1 MSEIGEAE
9 LGSNRPV
16 EQRGSGASTRRGAA
30 SLPRRIGL
38 VEALAV
44 VVGTT
49 IGSGIFRSP
58 ASIAN
63 RLPSP
68 TAFIAVWVVGG
79 ILALC
84 GALTL
89 AEVASALPRTGGI
102 YVMLQ
107 EGWGELAG
115 FLFGW
120 SELVMIRAAALG
132 AVATTFAEYAIRLV
146 APAHGDLVHIV
157 AAIAIVIFAALNII
171 GVKWSTMLLGW
182 TTLAKYGALL
192 FIVGAAVFVG
202 SSRSGVPSPAPV
214 GAVGAVTASAFGI
227 ALVAVLWAY
236 DGWADLSFIGGEVT
250 TPEKTLPRAL
260 IAGTLAVIVIY
271 VAANLAYIAVLPI
284 SRIQTSPLVAAD
296 VAQQLVGNWGV
307 SLISIAVVLAT
318 IGTLNASLLTTPRI
332 FFAMADDG
340 LLFRGIAA
348 VHPKYKTPYRAIGLS
363 AALGV
368 AFVLLRTFDQLAD
381 TFITA
386 IVPFYALAVAAI
398 FPLRRRATYQ
408 PPYRVPGYPI
418 VPALFVFATLYILAS
433 AIADPRTRWGTL
445 AVLGGALAGIPVYY
459 IARRH
464 RR

>member
-1 MSEIGEAE
+1 LRE
-9 LGSNRPV
+9 
-16 EQRGSGASTRRGAA
+16 

-79 ILALC
+79 VLALC

-107 EGWGELAG
+107 EGWGDLAG

-132 AVATTFAEYAIRLV
+132 AVATTFAEYALRLFGSTHAESDV
-146 APAHGDLVHIV
+146 VHHV
-157 AAIAIVIFAALNII
+157 AAVAIVVFALLNVI

-182 TTLAKYGALL
+182 TTLAKYGALV

-202 SSRSGVPSPAPV
+202 SSTHGVSSPAPV
-214 GAVGAVTASAFGI
+214 GTVTTSAFGI

-260 IAGTLAVIVIY
+260 IYGTLAVIVIY

-296 VAQQLVGNWGV
+296 VAQQLVGSWGV
-307 SLISIAVVLAT
+307 SLVSIAIVLAT

-340 LLFRGIAA
+340 LLFRAIAD
-348 VHPKYKTPYRAIGLS
+348 VHPKYKTPYRAILLS
-363 AALGV
+363 AGLGV
-368 AFVLLRTFDQLAD
+368 VFVLLGTFDQLAD

-418 VPALFVFATLYILAS
+418 VPALFVLATLYILAS
-433 AIADPRTRWGTL
+433 AIVDPRTRWGTL

>member
-1 MSEIGEAE
+1 LRE
-9 LGSNRPV
+9 
-16 EQRGSGASTRRGAA
+16 

-79 ILALC
+79 VLALC

-132 AVATTFAEYAIRLV
+132 AVATTFAEYALRLFGSTHAESDV
-146 APAHGDLVHIV
+146 VHHV
-157 AAIAIVIFAALNII
+157 AAVAIVVFALLNVI

-182 TTLAKYGALL
+182 TTLAKYGALV

-202 SSRSGVPSPAPV
+202 SSTHGVSAPAPV
-214 GAVGAVTASAFGI
+214 GTVTTSAFGI

-260 IAGTLAVIVIY
+260 IYGTLAVIVIY

-296 VAQQLVGNWGV
+296 VAQQLVGSWGV
-307 SLISIAVVLAT
+307 SLVSIAIVLAT

-340 LLFRGIAA
+340 LLFRAIAD
-348 VHPKYKTPYRAIGLS
+348 VHPKYKTPYRAILLS
-363 AALGV
+363 AGLGV
-368 AFVLLRTFDQLAD
+368 VFVLLGTFDQLAD

-386 IVPFYALAVAAI
+386 IVPFYALSVAAI

-418 VPALFVFATLYILAS
+418 VPALFVLATLYILAS
-433 AIADPRTRWGTL
+433 AIVDPRTRWGTL

>member
-1 MSEIGEAE
+1 LRE
-9 LGSNRPV
+9 
-16 EQRGSGASTRRGAA
+16 

-79 ILALC
+79 VLALC

-132 AVATTFAEYAIRLV
+132 AVATTFAEYALRLFGSTHAESDV
-146 APAHGDLVHIV
+146 VHHV
-157 AAIAIVIFAALNII
+157 AAVAIVVFALLNVI

-182 TTLAKYGALL
+182 TTLAKYGALV

-202 SSRSGVPSPAPV
+202 SSTHGISSPAPV
-214 GAVGAVTASAFGI
+214 GTVTTSAFGI

-260 IAGTLAVIVIY
+260 IYGTLAVIVIY

-296 VAQQLVGNWGV
+296 VAQQLVGSWGV
-307 SLISIAVVLAT
+307 SLVSIAIVLAT

-340 LLFRGIAA
+340 LLFRAIAD
-348 VHPKYKTPYRAIGLS
+348 VHPKYKTPYRAILLS
-363 AALGV
+363 AGLGV
-368 AFVLLRTFDQLAD
+368 VFVLLGTFDQLAD

-386 IVPFYALAVAAI
+386 IVPFYALSVAAI

-418 VPALFVFATLYILAS
+418 VPALFVLATLYILAS
-433 AIADPRTRWGTL
+433 AIVDPRTRWGTL

>member
-1 MSEIGEAE
+1 LPE
-9 LGSNRPV
+9 
-16 EQRGSGASTRRGAA
+16 

-38 VEALAV
+38 LQALIV

-58 ASIAN
+58 AAIAN
-63 RLPSP
+63 RLPTP

-107 EGWGELAG
+107 EGWGELVG

-132 AVATTFAEYAIRLV
+132 AVATTFAEYAIRLF
-146 APAHGDLVHIV
+146 APTHGEAVHYV
-157 AAIAIVIFAALNII
+157 AAIAIIVFAALNIV
-171 GVKWSTMLLGW
+171 GVKWSTMFLGW
-182 TTLAKYGALL
+182 TTVAKYGALV
-192 FIVGAAVFVG
+192 FIVGAAVIIG
-202 SSRSGVPSPAPV
+202 SPATPSAPSPVPT
-214 GAVGAVTASAFGI
+214 GTISASAFGI

-250 TPEKTLPRAL
+250 TPETTLPRAL
-260 IAGTLAVIVIY
+260 IYGTLAVIAIY
-271 VAANLAYIAVLPI
+271 VAANLAYIAVLPV

-296 VAQQLVGNWGV
+296 VAQQLVGPWGV
-307 SLISIAVVLAT
+307 SLVSIAVVLAT

-340 LLFRGIAA
+340 LLFRAIAA
-348 VHPKYKTPYRAIGLS
+348 VHPKYQTPYRAIGLS

-368 AFVLLRTFDQLAD
+368 AFVLARTFDQLAD

-386 IVPFYALAVAAI
+386 IVPFYALAVASI

-408 PPYRVPGYPI
+408 PPFRVPGYPI
-418 VPALFVFATLYILAS
+418 VPLLFVLATLYILGS
-433 AIADPRTRWGTL
+433 AVADPRTRWGTL
-445 AVLGGALAGIPVYY
+445 AVLGGALAGIPVYFV
-459 IARRH
+459 ARR
-464 RR
+464 R

>member
-1 MSEIGEAE
+1 MPE
-9 LGSNRPV
+9 
-16 EQRGSGASTRRGAA
+16 

-58 ASIAN
+58 AAIAN

-68 TAFIAVWVVGG
+68 SAFIAVWIVGG

-89 AEVASALPRTGGI
+89 AEIASALPRTGGI

-107 EGWGELAG
+107 EGWGDLVG

-132 AVATTFAEYAIRLV
+132 AVATTFAEYALRLV
-146 APAHGDLVHIV
+146 APAHAQSDVVHYV
-157 AAIAIVIFAALNII
+157 AAVAIVIFAVLNII

-192 FIVGAAVFVG
+192 FIVGAAFFVG
-202 SSRSGVPSPAPV
+202 RAAPV
-214 GAVGAVTASAFGI
+214 VQGPAAAAPVSLSAFGI

-250 TPEKTLPRAL
+250 NPEKTLPRAL
-260 IAGTLAVIVIY
+260 IAGTLAVIAIY
-271 VAANLAYIAVLPI
+271 VAANLAYIAVLPV

-296 VAQQLVGNWGV
+296 VAQQLVGGWGV

-340 LLFRGIAA
+340 LLFRAIAA
-348 VHPKYKTPYRAIGLS
+348 VHPKYRTPYRAIGLS

-386 IVPFYALAVAAI
+386 IVPFYALSVAAI

-408 PPYRVPGYPI
+408 PPYRVPGYPF
-418 VPALFVFATLYILAS
+418 VPALFVLATLYILVS
-433 AIADPRTRWGTL
+433 AIVDPRTRWGTL
-445 AVLGGALAGIPVYY
+445 AVLGGALAGIPVYF

>member
-1 MSEIGEAE
+1 MRE
-9 LGSNRPV
+9 
-16 EQRGSGASTRRGAA
+16 

-38 VEALAV
+38 LEALIV

-58 ASIAN
+58 AAIAN
-63 RLPSP
+63 RLPTP

-107 EGWGELAG
+107 EGWGELVG

-146 APAHGDLVHIV
+146 APTAGAAAVHYV
-157 AAIAIVIFAALNII
+157 AAIAIVVFAVVNIV
-171 GVKWSTMLLGW
+171 GVKWSTMFLGW
-182 TTLAKYGALL
+182 TTVAKYGALV
-192 FIVGAAVFVG
+192 FIVGAAFLIG
-202 SSRSGVPSPAPV
+202 SHASAPAPAPT
-214 GAVGAVTASAFGI
+214 GAVSASAFGI
-227 ALVAVLWAY
+227 ALVSVLWAY
-236 DGWADLSFIGGEVT
+236 DGWADLSFIGGEIT
-250 TPEKTLPRAL
+250 NPEQTLPRAL
-260 IAGTLAVIVIY
+260 IYGTLAVIAIY
-271 VAANLAYIAVLPI
+271 VTANLAYITILPV

-296 VAQQLVGNWGV
+296 VAQQLVGPWGV
-307 SLISIAVVLAT
+307 SFVSIAVVLAT
-318 IGTLNASLLTTPRI
+318 VGTLNASLLTTPRI

-340 LLFRGIAA
+340 LLFRAIAA
-348 VHPKYKTPYRAIGLS
+348 VHPKYQTPYRAIGLS

-368 AFVLLRTFDQLAD
+368 AFVLARTFDQLAD

-386 IVPFYALAVAAI
+386 IVPFYALAVASI
-398 FPLRRRATYQ
+398 FPLRRRADYQ
-408 PPYRVPGYPI
+408 PPYRVIGYPI
-418 VPALFVFATLYILAS
+418 VPALFVLATLYILIS
-433 AIADPRTRWGTL
+433 AVVDPRTRWGTI
-445 AVLGGALAGIPVYY
+445 AVLVGALLGIPVYY
-459 IARRH
+459 IVRR

>member
-1 MSEIGEAE
+1 LRE
-9 LGSNRPV
+9 
-16 EQRGSGASTRRGAA
+16 

-79 ILALC
+79 VLALC

-107 EGWGELAG
+107 EGWGDLAG

-132 AVATTFAEYAIRLV
+132 AVATTFAEYALRLFGSTHAESDV
-146 APAHGDLVHIV
+146 VHHV
-157 AAIAIVIFAALNII
+157 AAVAIVVFALLNVV

-182 TTLAKYGALL
+182 TTLAKYGALV

-202 SSRSGVPSPAPV
+202 SSTHGVSSPAPV
-214 GAVGAVTASAFGI
+214 GTVTTSAFGI

-260 IAGTLAVIVIY
+260 IYGTLAVIVIY

-296 VAQQLVGNWGV
+296 VAQQLVGSWGV
-307 SLISIAVVLAT
+307 SLVSIAIVLAT

-340 LLFRGIAA
+340 LLFRAIAD
-348 VHPKYKTPYRAIGLS
+348 VHPKYKTPYRAILLS
-363 AALGV
+363 AGLGV
-368 AFVLLRTFDQLAD
+368 VFVLLGTFDQLAD

-386 IVPFYALAVAAI
+386 IVPFYALSVAAI

-418 VPALFVFATLYILAS
+418 VPALFVLATLYILAS
-433 AIADPRTRWGTL
+433 AIVDPRTRWGTL

>member
-1 MSEIGEAE
+1 MRE
-9 LGSNRPV
+9 
-16 EQRGSGASTRRGAA
+16 

-79 ILALC
+79 VLALC

-132 AVATTFAEYAIRLV
+132 AVATTFAEYALRLFGSTHAESDV
-146 APAHGDLVHIV
+146 VHHV
-157 AAIAIVIFAALNII
+157 AAVAIVVFALLNVI

-182 TTLAKYGALL
+182 TTLAKYGALV

-202 SSRSGVPSPAPV
+202 SSTHGISSPAPV
-214 GAVGAVTASAFGI
+214 GTVTTSAFGI

-260 IAGTLAVIVIY
+260 IYGTLAVIVIY

-296 VAQQLVGNWGV
+296 VAQQLVGSWGV
-307 SLISIAVVLAT
+307 SLVSIAIVLAT

-340 LLFRGIAA
+340 LLFRAIAD
-348 VHPKYKTPYRAIGLS
+348 VHPKYKTPYRAILLS
-363 AALGV
+363 AGLGV
-368 AFVLLRTFDQLAD
+368 VFVLLGTFDQLAD

-386 IVPFYALAVAAI
+386 IVPFYALSVAAI

-418 VPALFVFATLYILAS
+418 VPALFVLATLYILAS
-433 AIADPRTRWGTL
+433 AIVDPRTRWGTL